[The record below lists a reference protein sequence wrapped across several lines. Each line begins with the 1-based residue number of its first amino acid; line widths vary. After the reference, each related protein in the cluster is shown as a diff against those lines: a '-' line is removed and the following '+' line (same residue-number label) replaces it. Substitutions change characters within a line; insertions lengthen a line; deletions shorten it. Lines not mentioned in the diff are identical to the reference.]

1 MKRKIWSSVG
11 TGLFACF
18 LIAGCGSD
26 SKVAQDA
33 KELEAFETAKDAYIY
48 AYPLMTMEMTRR
60 VSTNLVEPKGTF
72 APMGQFAK
80 LREYP
85 NASFNTVTAPNADT
99 LYTIAWLDVSKEP
112 WVVSIPDLKGR

>member
-1 MKRKIWSSVG
+1 LQCVASA
-11 TGLFACF
+11 LLLCLA
-18 LIAGCGSD
+18 IAGCDES

-48 AYPLMTMEMTRR
+48 AYPLMTRR
-60 VSTNLVEPKGTF
+60 VTTNVAAPEGTS

-85 NASFNTVTAPNADT
+85 NAT
-99 LYTIAWLDVSKEP
+99 LPVRA
-112 WVVSIPDLKGR
+112 SI